1 MLSVPPIKTATHR
14 LYLTTKEIKDKTDNH
29 LISLTC
35 CTSITCINYK
45 LLGIFIVFFY
55 LFQNENCRIAFC
67 ENQQW
72 SIVMCL
78 FGLLTCSVPP
88 NLKAQI
94 LLTLSAFAKTPDIA
108 ANLWQTLEVS
118 QVSIRVL
125 YIVCVHNRVTW
136 Y

>member
-1 MLSVPPIKTATHR
+1 
-14 LYLTTKEIKDKTDNH
+14 
-29 LISLTC
+29 
-35 CTSITCINYK
+35 
-45 LLGIFIVFFY
+45 
-55 LFQNENCRIAFC
+55 
-67 ENQQW
+67 
-72 SIVMCL
+72 MCL